1 MSDMNT
7 QEDAIGKRVLDDL
20 REGGVPR
27 KVKRDLKDL
36 ELFYFA
42 EEDRR
47 RLSEMGLIS
56 RWFWRTVWLSKRVL
70 LSLSAARRLLLILA
84 VVLFFVGPCSYQE
97 GNVQFRTDFDFLSVA
112 ILLFIIMLELKDK
125 LHARSELEAGHK
137 VQSALLPERPPEFP
151 GWDIWLFTRP
161 ANDVGGDLV
170 DYVELSKGR
179 LGLAL
184 GDVAGKGLPAA
195 LFMSK
200 LQSTLRALVTR
211 ATSLSQ
217 LGAWLNDV
225 FCRDGL
231 PQRFASLVYLE
242 LRPDDDKVQLLN
254 AGHLPPLL
262 VRSKSH
268 EVLPHGAPALG
279 LIPKVTFQRQNVV
292 ARPGDALI
300 VYSDG
305 VIEARN
311 EAGTFFGE
319 ERLLALLPL
328 FRKKSSQDAGDALVR
343 AVDDF
348 VGEAPRN
355 DDLSVIVL
363 KRKRRP
369 IKKR

>member
-1 MSDMNT
+1 MNG
-7 QEDAIGKRVLDDL
+7 QEDTVSKRVLHDL

-27 KVKRDLKDL
+27 KVRRDLKDL

-56 RWFWRTVWLSKRVL
+56 RWFWRTVWLLKRVL

-84 VVLFFVGPCSYQE
+84 IVLFFVGPCTYQE
-97 GNVQFRTDFDFLSVA
+97 GGVQLRTDFDFISLG
-112 ILLFIIMLELKDK
+112 ILLIIIMLELKDK

-137 VQSALLPERPPEFP
+137 VQSALLPKRPPELA

-184 GDVAGKGLPAA
+184 GDVAGKGLAAA
-195 LFMSK
+195 LLMSK

-211 ATSLSQ
+211 ATSLAQ
-217 LGAWLNDV
+217 LGSWLNDV

-242 LRPDDDKVQLLN
+242 LRPEDDRVQLLN
-254 AGHLPPLL
+254 AGHLPPILI
-262 VRSKSH
+262 RSKSH
-268 EVLPHGAPALG
+268 EALPHGAPALG
-279 LIPKVTFQRQNVV
+279 IIPHVSFQRQNVV
-292 ARPGDALI
+292 AGSGDVLL

-305 VIEARN
+305 VVEARN
-311 EAGTFFGE
+311 EQGTFFGE
-319 ERLLALLPL
+319 ERLHALLPL
-328 FRKKSSQDAGDALVR
+328 FREKSPQEAGDALVR

-369 IKKR
+369 VKKR

>member
-1 MSDMNT
+1 MNT
-7 QEDAIGKRVLDDL
+7 QDDTIGKRVLHDL
-20 REGGVPR
+20 REGDVPR

-36 ELFYFA
+36 EFFYLA

-56 RWFWRTVWLSKRVL
+56 RWFWRTVWLLKRVV
-70 LSLSAARRLLLILA
+70 LSLSPARRLLLILA
-84 VVLFFVGPCSYQE
+84 VVLFFIGPCSYQE
-97 GNVQFRTDFDFLSVA
+97 GDVRFGTDFDFLSVA
-112 ILLFIIMLELKDK
+112 ILLLIIMLELKDK
-125 LHARSELEAGHK
+125 LLARSELEAGHK
-137 VQSALLPERPPEFP
+137 VQSALLPDRPPELL

-170 DYVELSKGR
+170 DYVELSRGR

-184 GDVAGKGLPAA
+184 GDVAGKGLAAA

-211 ATSLSQ
+211 ATSLAQ
-217 LGAWLNDV
+217 LGSWLNDV

-242 LRPDDDKVQLLN
+242 LRPDDDRVQLLN

-262 VRSKSH
+262 VRSRSH

-279 LIPKVTFQRQNVV
+279 IIPRVSFQRQTVL
-292 ARPGDALI
+292 ARSGDLLL

-305 VIEARN
+305 VVEARN
-311 EAGTFFGE
+311 EEGAFFGE

-328 FRKKSSQDAGDALVR
+328 LRTKGSEEAGNALVR

-355 DDLSVIVL
+355 DDLSVILL
-363 KRKRRP
+363 KRKGRP
-369 IKKR
+369 VKKR